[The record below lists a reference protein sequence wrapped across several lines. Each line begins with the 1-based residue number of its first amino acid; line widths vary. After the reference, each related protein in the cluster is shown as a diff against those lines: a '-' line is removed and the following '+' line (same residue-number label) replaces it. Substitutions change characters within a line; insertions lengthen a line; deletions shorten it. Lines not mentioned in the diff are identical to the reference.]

1 MVKTSYN
8 NGAYRSQ
15 KSLYR
20 RADHAYIPIVKE
32 KEEEVEENFFVS
44 YAVRGPTFV
53 SDYGGVQYD
62 MPLRGPQPDNSTVH
76 QPGPLSSQSQCV
88 EYLSDGSA
96 VI

>member
-1 MVKTSYN
+1 MKTSYN

-20 RADHAYIPIVKE
+20 RVDHAYIRIVKKK
-32 KEEEVEENFFVS
+32 KEEVKENFFVS

-53 SDYGGVQYD
+53 SNYGGIQYN
-62 MPLRGPQPDNSTVH
+62 MPLRGPQPDNSPVN

-88 EYLSDGSA
+88 EYLSDGNA